1 MDRLTEKQRRKN
13 MQAVKA
19 NNTKIELILRKALW
33 KNGYRYRKNY
43 KNLIGKPDIVF
54 VSHRVVIFCD
64 GEFWHGFE
72 WEKRKNDIK
81 SNQSFWVKKI
91 EGNIRRDMIV
101 NETLQK
107 EGWTVLRFWGKDI
120 IKNLNYC
127 IEQIKKALDGK
138 MENYD

>member
-81 SNQSFWVKKI
+81 SN
-91 EGNIRRDMIV
+91 
-101 NETLQK
+101 
-107 EGWTVLRFWGKDI
+107 
-120 IKNLNYC
+120 
-127 IEQIKKALDGK
+127 
-138 MENYD
+138 